1 MLKIDEGLTT
11 TVNAQITWL
20 VRFTFPF
27 LRAMPL
33 LYVRAIAFDRG
44 GMLAK

>member
-1 MLKIDEGLTT
+1 MLKIDEGLIT

-20 VRFTFPF
+20 VRFAFCF

-33 LYVRAIAFDRG
+33 LYMRAIAFDRD

>member
-1 MLKIDEGLTT
+1 MFRIDEGLIN

-20 VRFTFPF
+20 VRSAFTF
-27 LRAMPL
+27 LRAMSL